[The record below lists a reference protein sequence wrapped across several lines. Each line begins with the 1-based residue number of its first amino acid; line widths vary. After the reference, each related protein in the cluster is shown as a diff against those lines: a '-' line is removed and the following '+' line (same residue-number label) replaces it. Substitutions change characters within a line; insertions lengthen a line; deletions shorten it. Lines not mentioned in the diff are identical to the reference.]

1 MIEGEQFCEK
11 FEIQSNHQ
19 KVVQSNKVKRSM
31 IEKTLCKPP
40 KIYAIKYLP
49 FCNPLDGFL
58 CLLGESHVKLT
69 DIRAYVLYWPSLL
82 LFLRFYLSKFFT
94 FYFRLSFNFILISG
108 SKISVL
114 RKWRFKW
121 KLSGD

>member
-49 FCNPLDGFL
+49 FCKI
-58 CLLGESHVKLT
+58 HLT
-69 DIRAYVLYWPSLL
+69 DFFVYWANSML
-82 LFLRFYLSKFFT
+82 
-94 FYFRLSFNFILISG
+94 N
-108 SKISVL
+108 
-114 RKWRFKW
+114 
-121 KLSGD
+121 